1 MIDMR
6 IGRYIETWIDMVVLL
21 ISYIL
26 YILFKSLEFQKS
38 YIKTTKL
45 KRNNIQLSMQFFN
58 RSAK

>member
-1 MIDMR
+1 MDRQMIDMR

-26 YILFKSLEFQKS
+26 YVLFKSLEFQKS

-45 KRNNIQLSMQFFN
+45 KRNNIQLSM
-58 RSAK
+58 